1 MPNEPMT
8 VTVSQL
14 NRKISYMFRG
24 ESSFADICV
33 RGEVSDLRKNEKS
46 GHYYLKLGDEGASVS
61 AIIYSWNKDA
71 AAGLEN
77 GTEIIARGK
86 VSVYEPYG
94 TYSLQIA
101 SVQTDGI
108 GALSDAFEKLKIKLG
123 EEGLFEQK
131 RDIPASPS
139 HICVITSETGAVLQ
153 DIRNVLSRRC
163 PQVRVTLIPA
173 AVQGDNA
180 PASIV
185 SAFRI
190 ADTLDCD
197 TVIFGRGGG
206 SSDDLSAF
214 NNEAVVRAIYA
225 SKAPTISAVGHE
237 TDFTLADFAADKRA
251 PTPSAAA
258 ELAVRDNRERMAELT
273 EKLYSI
279 DRALHRLIDVKLTAV
294 NYAEREIKLK
304 SPEMRL
310 VDERLRLDTVS
321 GRIKD
326 RLDTLIES
334 KERAFL
340 GKTAVIEALNPLAVL
355 LRGYSIT
362 YSGER
367 AVKSADE
374 LSPGDTVKIRLY
386 EGSVTAEVKETGK

>member
-1 MPNEPMT
+1 MPAEPMT

-14 NRKISYMFRG
+14 NRKIGYMFRG

-33 RGEVSDLRKNEKS
+33 RGEVSDFRKNEKS

-61 AIIYSWNKDA
+61 AIIYSWNKA
-71 AAGLEN
+71 AAAELEN
-77 GTEIIARGK
+77 GMEIIARGK

-101 SVQTDGI
+101 SVRTEGI
-108 GALSDAFEKLKIKLG
+108 GALSDAFEKLKIRLG

-131 RDIPASPS
+131 RDIPKTPS

-153 DIRNVLSRRC
+153 DIKNVLSRRC

-173 AVQGDNA
+173 AVQGDQA

-190 ADTLDCD
+190 ANSLDCD

-206 SSDDLSAF
+206 SSEDLSAF
-214 NNEAVVRAIYA
+214 NDEAVVRAIYG
-225 SKAPTISAVGHE
+225 SKHPTISAVGHE
-237 TDFTLADFAADKRA
+237 TDFTLADFAADMRA

-258 ELAVRDNRERMAELT
+258 ELSVRDNAERLYELEGKCASVRRT
-273 EKLYSI
+273 LYRI
-279 DRALHRLIDVKLTAV
+279 VDTRATAV
-294 NYAEREIKLK
+294 TFTEREIKLK
-304 SPEMRL
+304 SPTMRL
-310 VDERLRLDTVS
+310 AAEEQRLGTVS
-321 GRIKD
+321 RHIKQSID
-326 RLDTLIES
+326 NLIGS
-334 KERAFL
+334 KERTFL

-362 YSGER
+362 YSGDR
-367 AVKSADE
+367 AVKSSDE
-374 LSPGDTVKIRLY
+374 LKPGDTVKIRLY